1 MTVLYNQSQAA
12 AITATAQ
19 QVILPLIRRVMPS
32 IIAQDIIGVQSMTG
46 AFNGMQSMGR
56 VLRNGYP
63 GRITLTKDHYRHFLR
78 VYNRRNHHHPEY
90 ITQLG
95 YSHFKIDYTNR
106 YDAAAWCKKTFK
118 PGTFIITFNDFWF
131 AYDRDAMLFSLMWYT

>member
-1 MTVLYNQSQAA
+1 MTALYNQSQAA

-19 QVILPLIRRVMPS
+19 WVILPLIRRVMPS
-32 IIAQDIIGVQSMTG
+32 IIAQDIIGVQPMTG
-46 AFNGMQSMGR
+46 AFNSIHSQGW

-63 GRITLTKDHYRHFLR
+63 GRITLTKNHYRHFLR
-78 VYNRRNHHHPEY
+78 VYNRRNRHHPEY

-106 YDAAAWCKKTFK
+106 QDAAVWCKQTFK
-118 PGTFIITFNDFWF
+118 PGSFIISFNDFWF
-131 AYDRDAMLFSLMWYT
+131 AYERDAMLFSLRWNT